1 LTGYPNPV
9 IIHTSQQGADMKRTE
24 IEELLG
30 KMEQFADFLFAQ
42 GKNASGNDLLGFV
55 ETIDV
60 VLEDVELED

>member
-1 LTGYPNPV
+1 
-9 IIHTSQQGADMKRTE
+9 MKRVE
-24 IEELLG
+24 VEELLG

-42 GKNASGNDLLGFV
+42 GKNASGNDLIGFV